1 MSIQKVKVRGQRS
14 RQSSRMDFMLRL
26 LTWFRKDCKVTEVKT
41 QLSRFR
47 TVTQVWIH
55 IWWWND
61 KQSLMLLKPRSHIAC
76 NRSATSLRPKFR
88 EVAGRLQGGRRP
100 VVEGCRD
107 NLVAR
112 RFWLLQMKPLSA
124 TISIVER
131 FLMVADS
138 LATDSRPVAVV
149 EDNPDTVFS
158 RRSVAYRSPK
168 GCRFSAIINKRSRYS
183 RRPITNPLPNA
194 S

>member
-1 MSIQKVKVRGQRS
+1 MVSSWNFQELLPITNVMSIQKVKVRGQRS
-14 RQSSRMDFMLRL
+14 RQSFRMDFMLRL

-47 TVTQVWIH
+47 TVTPVWIH

-61 KQSLMLLKPRSHIAC
+61 AQSLMLLKPRSHIAC

-107 NLVAR
+107 DLVAR
-112 RFWLLQMKPLSA
+112 RFRLLQVKPLCDQ
-124 TISIVER
+124 IDR
-131 FLMVADS
+131 KK
-138 LATDSRPVAVV
+138 
-149 EDNPDTVFS
+149 VFDG
-158 RRSVAYRSPK
+158 RRLV
-168 GCRFSAIINKRSRYS
+168 GNW
-183 RRPITNPLPNA
+183 
-194 S
+194 